1 MFWTKTAN
9 SLQPCKDS
17 GTLRKYHWSS
27 SRVTS
32 VYLTPPAFALDKSKP
47 ISLLCDFTSIC
58 LVSAQTLEMFGLNN
72 CFQWFFMACTATHQP
87 LSVHHQWKNEQT
99 SCWVVNILHVL
110 YRWCHSFQAPVF
122 WLNSS
127 EGVPM
132 NSLLTA
138 SRNLSRLAPKCII
151 AESYETIWAD
161 AASLVRAIISLISL
175 FSTQALPRYGNTL
188 TYNPEGVK
196 R

>member
-9 SLQPCKDS
+9 SLQPCKTQVRLGNITDPLPES
-17 GTLRKYHWSS
+17 HQSAWLHPSPLSTGANRRRCPAI
-27 SRVTS
+27 SRLPRFSTIFGNVWTKQLS
-32 VYLTPPAFALDKSKP
+32 PAFSMAR
-47 ISLLCDFTSIC
+47 T
-58 LVSAQTLEMFGLNN
+58 ANN
-72 CFQWFFMACTATHQP
+72 QP
-87 LSVHHQWKNEQT
+87 LSIQHQWKNEQT
-99 SCWVVNILHVL
+99 SCWVVNILHVP

-132 NSLLTA
+132 NSLLIA
-138 SRNLSRLAPKCII
+138 SCNLSRLAPKCII

-161 AASLVRAIISLISL
+161 AASLVRAIISLISF
-175 FSTQALPRYGNTL
+175 FSTQALLRYGNTL
-188 TYNPEGVK
+188 TYNPKEVK

>member
-9 SLQPCKDS
+9 SLQPCKTQVCLGNITDPLPES
-17 GTLRKYHWSS
+17 HDYPRLR
-27 SRVTS
+27 SRQEQIDIVLS
-32 VYLTPPAFALDKSKP
+32 A
-47 ISLLCDFTSIC
+47 ISRRP
-58 LVSAQTLEMFGLNN
+58 
-72 CFQWFFMACTATHQP
+72 CFSTNFRNVWTKQLFPVFSMACTANDWP
-87 LSVHHQWKNEQT
+87 LSIHPQWKNEQT

-132 NSLLTA
+132 NSLLIA
-138 SRNLSRLAPKCII
+138 SCNLSRLAPKCII

-188 TYNPEGVK
+188 TYNPKEVK